1 MIYLEKYTMILLGG
15 YQKMYKKIDGQV
27 KFLLDDFCSMSYNL
41 VANDAVFIGGS
52 FETTT
57 RYDTINDKYSNEG
70 IYVRTKSGFRNTLTL
85 KEKSDDFN
93 NNLFSRYITEIEIEN
108 IEDITYILEKIGL
121 NKKIIME
128 KYRMNWILDGI
139 NLSIDELPFGIYLEI
154 KGSDEEIKRIIKKLN
169 IKSKRI
175 NITYWDIYEKDYKK
189 SEDDIKF
196 KENHIFKT
204 STYI

>member
-1 MIYLEKYTMILLGG
+1 MILLGG